1 MKRNRNDERLGM
13 FRNISRRDFLQGTAL
28 ALAAPSWARAQSP
41 SIPPSGF
48 QGQDDASAARGHRV
62 RDGIFRQLPSHVV
75 DTGESYDLVVVGAG
89 LGGLAA
95 AHVYKKERGGK
106 ARILLLENNEDFG
119 GHARRNTFKWKDTTL
134 IVNGGTYDLE
144 APEESP
150 PEAREILTDL
160 GIDTE
165 RVQGFRDPDY
175 RERFGLDS
183 TCFFDPDVFPEVTKK
198 QFTQG
203 FHTNWV
209 EGVSS

>member
-1 MKRNRNDERLGM
+1 MTRSRQAIRFPPARIVIPAADELRQRLG
-13 FRNISRRDFLQGTAL
+13 
-28 ALAAPSWARAQSP
+28 
-41 SIPPSGF
+41 
-48 QGQDDASAARGHRV
+48 
-62 RDGIFRQLPSHVV
+62 
-75 DTGESYDLVVVGAG
+75 SYSCP
-89 LGGLAA
+89 LAA

-203 FHTNWV
+203 FHTIGWK
-209 EGVSS
+209 EFLS